1 MIKTWDDLMHVELQK
16 PYFQELIAFLKKEDQ
31 TKVIFPKKEDRLNC
45 FKLTPLDQ
53 VKVVILGQD
62 PYHDFNQA
70 HGLCFSVLNKNLPKS
85 LQNIFKEL
93 VDDLG
98 VTYPTTGNLTSWA
111 KQGVLLLNTIL
122 TVEAHRPLS
131 HANHGWETYT
141 KEAIKL
147 LNEQPQP
154 IVYILWGKNAR
165 LMKQY
170 LNNPNH
176 FIIES
181 VHPSPL
187 SAYGGFFGSKPF
199 SKTNH
204 FLKSKGIVEVNW
216 DLTML

>member
-1 MIKTWDDLMHVELQK
+1 MIKTWDDLFNLEIQK
-16 PYFQELIAFLKKEDQ
+16 PYFQSLITFLKKEDQ
-31 TKVIFPKKEDRLNC
+31 TKVIFPRKEDRLNC
-45 FKLTPLDQ
+45 FRLTPLNQ

-70 HGLCFSVLNKNLPKS
+70 HGLCFSVLNDALPKS

-98 VTYPTTGNLTSWA
+98 IAYPKTGNLTSWA

-131 HANHGWETYT
+131 HANVGWEIYT
-141 KEAIKL
+141 TEVIKL
-147 LNEQPQP
+147 LNQQDQP

-165 LMKQY
+165 SMKQF
-170 LNNPNH
+170 LDNKNH

-204 FLKSKGIVEVNW
+204 FLKSKGIQEVNW